1 MRIET
6 NFKIFRAS
14 NIIYLVLTVAIHG
27 HCASTETVCV
37 KSKAM
42 LLDRECEAEFN
53 AFIDALTIWMKTWG
67 Y

>member
-1 MRIET
+1 M
-6 NFKIFRAS
+6 
-14 NIIYLVLTVAIHG
+14 YLVLTVAIHG
-27 HCASTETVCV
+27 HCASTKTVCV